1 MVRASALVPF
11 RNRNYRLQW
20 SADMLTSWAF
30 EMEALVLG
38 WYVLVETNS
47 VVLLTVFAALIYVG
61 TLLSPMIGLIGDRMG
76 HHLVLGALRVCYAA
90 LATII
95 TTLAFTGK
103 LTPLA
108 VLLVAAL
115 FGLLRPSDPGM
126 RYALV
131 AMLLPHEQFV
141 GAMSFL
147 RTTMD
152 IARIVGALSGAAAFV
167 ALGMGPA
174 YVVILLLYL
183 GGAILTLAIRPPP
196 SAATPVVITAESAA
210 PSTWQDLKEAT
221 RYVWNTPLTRALIV
235 IALLINLTAFPITN
249 GLMPYAAREVFGTDQ
264 TGLGY
269 LVASFATGA
278 LLGSLAFG
286 AVHTVQLGRVIV
298 VTTLIWHVLLLAFG
312 YMPNLSAGIVCLM
325 AAGFFQSSGVVALMV
340 ILMRT
345 TSETM
350 RGRVMGLRMMVI
362 YTLPLG
368 LLAAGV
374 LIGHIGFR
382 ATVTIYTV
390 AGLVLMTWVAVHWR
404 RELWSLDAPANG
416 G

>member
-1 MVRASALVPF
+1 M
-11 RNRNYRLQW
+11 
-20 SADMLTSWAF
+20 
-30 EMEALVLG
+30 
-38 WYVLVETNS
+38 
-47 VVLLTVFAALIYVG
+47 
-61 TLLSPMIGLIGDRMG
+61 
-76 HHLVLGALRVCYAA
+76 
-90 LATII
+90 
-95 TTLAFTGK
+95 AFTGK

-108 VLLVAAL
+108 VLMVAAF
-115 FGLLRPSDPGM
+115 FGVLRPSDPGM

-131 AMLLPHEQFV
+131 ATLLPHEQFV

-174 YVVILLLYL
+174 YVVIMLLYI
-183 GGAILTLAIRPPP
+183 GGAVLTLAIRPPP
-196 SAATPVVITAESAA
+196 SVATPIVFTAENSA

-221 RYVWNTPLTRALIV
+221 QYVWNTPLTRALLL
-235 IALLINLTAFPITN
+235 IALLINLTAFPLTN

-269 LVASFATGA
+269 LVASFAVGA
-278 LLGSLAFG
+278 LSGSLVLGSI
-286 AVHTVQLGRVIV
+286 HTVQLGRIIV
-298 VTTLIWHVLLLAFG
+298 VTTLIWHVLLLIFG
-312 YMPNLSAGIVCLM
+312 FMPNLAAGIVCLI
-325 AAGFFQSSGVVALMV
+325 AAGFFQSAGVIALMV

-345 TSETM
+345 TSEQM

-374 LIGHIGFR
+374 LIGWIGYR
-382 ATVTIYTV
+382 PTVTLYTLT
-390 AGLVLMTWVAVHWR
+390 GLILMTLIAVRWR
-404 RELWSLDAPANG
+404 RELWSIEAPANG

>member
-1 MVRASALVPF
+1 
-11 RNRNYRLQW
+11 
-20 SADMLTSWAF
+20 
-30 EMEALVLG
+30 
-38 WYVLVETNS
+38 
-47 VVLLTVFAALIYVG
+47 
-61 TLLSPMIGLIGDRMG
+61 MG
-76 HHLVLGALRVCYAA
+76 HHRVLGIMRASYAL
-90 LATII
+90 LATVI
-95 TTLAFTGK
+95 TTLAFMGK

-108 VLLVAAL
+108 VLMVAAI

-131 AMLLPHEQFV
+131 ATLLPHEQFV

-174 YVVILLLYL
+174 YLVVMLLYI
-183 GGAILTLAIRPPP
+183 GGALLTLAIRPPP
-196 SAATPVVITAESAA
+196 SATTSVVITAENSA
-210 PSTWQDLKEAT
+210 PSTWRDLKEAT
-221 RYVWNTPLTRALIV
+221 FYVWRTPLIRALML
-235 IALLINLTAFPITN
+235 IALLINLTAFPLTN

-269 LVASFATGA
+269 LVASFAVGA
-278 LLGSLAFG
+278 LLGSLVLG
-286 AVHTVQLGRVIV
+286 SVHVVQLGRIII
-298 VTTLIWHVLLLAFG
+298 VTTLVWHALLLAFAF
-312 YMPNLSAGIVCLM
+312 MPDLKAAIACLIV
-325 AAGFFQSSGVVALMV
+325 AGFFQSVGVVALMV
-340 ILMRT
+340 ILMR
-345 TSETM
+345 SAGEKM

-374 LIGHIGFR
+374 LIGRIGYR
-382 ATVTIYTV
+382 PTVVLYTIT
-390 AGLVLMTWVAVHWR
+390 GLILMTAIAIHWR
-404 RELWSLDAPANG
+404 RELWRLDAPANG